1 MRARTSKGQSLVEA
15 SLVLAAFLGLMLGIA
30 AVGQMLF
37 SRQMLAARVDDGAR
51 WGAMNTYDPKAI
63 RNVVR
68 FGDPA
73 PASGASPLLGLS
85 DSDVLVENPGCPGVE
100 CRVSVSIPANGVRST
115 EPVELLP

>member
-1 MRARTSKGQSLVEA
+1 MRQRRSKGQSLVEA
-15 SLVLAAFLGLMLGIA
+15 SLVLAAFMGLMLGIA

-37 SRQMLAARVDDGAR
+37 AREMLAARVHDAAR
-51 WGAMNTYDPKAI
+51 WGAMNTYDAQAI

-73 PASGASPLLGLS
+73 PAKDVAPLLGLS
-85 DSDVLVENPGCPGVE
+85 AADIVIDNPGCPGPE
-100 CRVSVSIPANGVRST
+100 CRISVSIPASGIRNT